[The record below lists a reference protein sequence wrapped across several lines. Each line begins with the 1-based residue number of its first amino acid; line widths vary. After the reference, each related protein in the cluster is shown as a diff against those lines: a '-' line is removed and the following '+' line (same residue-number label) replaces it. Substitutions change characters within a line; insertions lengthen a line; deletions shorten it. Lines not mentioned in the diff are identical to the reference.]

1 MSNTSLEKSKI
12 RILLLE
18 GVHQSA
24 IDTLNAAGYTNI
36 EYLSHSLGE
45 EDLIEKIADAHFV
58 GIRSRTQLTAN
69 VFEAAKKLVAVGCFC
84 IGTNQVDLQA
94 ATRRGVAVFN
104 APFSNTRSVAE
115 LVLAQAILLL
125 RGVPEK
131 SAKAHRGEWIKSA
144 KNSYEIRGKKLG
156 IIGYGNIGTQF
167 SVLAESL
174 GMDVYF
180 YDVVSK
186 LPIGN
191 ATQVGTLQELLNISD
206 VVSLHVP
213 ETPATKYM
221 FKAEQFAQMKPGSI
235 LMNASR
241 GTVVDIDAL
250 AESLGMDVYFYDVV
264 SKLPIGNATQ
274 VGTLQEL
281 LNISDVVSLHVP
293 ETPATK
299 YMFKAEQ
306 FAQMK
311 PGSILMNASRGTVVD
326 IDALADALSSGKLLG
341 AAIDVFPV
349 EPKSNDEEFVSPL
362 REFDNCI
369 LTPHVG
375 GSTIEAQENIGRE
388 VAEKLAMY
396 SDNGTSVSSVNFPEV
411 ALPSHP
417 NQHRLLHIHEN
428 VPGVMSEINQVFS
441 ENSINVCGQYLQTK
455 EDIGYV
461 VVDVDKAYGELA
473 LEKLRQVKGTIRCRV
488 LF

>member
-36 EYLSHSLGE
+36 EYLTHSLAE
-45 EDLIEKIADAHFV
+45 EDLIEKVADAHFI
-58 GIRSRTQLTAN
+58 GIRSRTQLTER
-69 VFEAAKKLVAVGCFC
+69 VFDAASKLVAVGCFC

-94 ATRRGVAVFN
+94 ATRRGIAVFN

-131 SAKAHRGEWIKSA
+131 SAKAHRGEWLKSA

-191 ATQVGTLQELLNISD
+191 ATQVGTLQELLNIAD

-213 ETPATKYM
+213 ETPSTKYM

-250 AESLGMDVYFYDVV
+250 AEALG
-264 SKLPIGNATQ
+264 
-274 VGTLQEL
+274 
-281 LNISDVVSLHVP
+281 
-293 ETPATK
+293 
-299 YMFKAEQ
+299 
-306 FAQMK
+306 
-311 PGSILMNASRGTVVD
+311 
-326 IDALADALSSGKLLG
+326 SGKLLG

-349 EPKSNDEEFVSPL
+349 EPKSNDEEFISPL
-362 REFDNCI
+362 REFDNVI

-411 ALPSHP
+411 ALPSHA

-428 VPGVMSEINQVFS
+428 VPGVLSEINQVFS
-441 ENSINVCGQYLQTK
+441 ENDINICGQYLQTN
-455 EDIGYV
+455 ENVGYV
-461 VVDVDKAYGELA
+461 VIDVDKEYSELA
-473 LEKLRQVKGTIRCRV
+473 LDKLRHVKGTIRCRV

>member
-36 EYLSHSLGE
+36 EYLTHSLGE

-58 GIRSRTQLTAN
+58 GIRSRTQLTEK

-241 GTVVDIDAL
+241 GTVVDIA
-250 AESLGMDVYFYDVV
+250 
-264 SKLPIGNATQ
+264 
-274 VGTLQEL
+274 
-281 LNISDVVSLHVP
+281 
-293 ETPATK
+293 
-299 YMFKAEQ
+299 
-306 FAQMK
+306 
-311 PGSILMNASRGTVVD
+311 
-326 IDALADALSSGKLLG
+326 ALADALSSGKLLG

-455 EDIGYV
+455 EDIGYGV
-461 VVDVDKAYGELA
+461 IDVDTAYGELA